1 MSQENVDFVLDR
13 YARLNAG
20 ERIPDL
26 DFWHADGVYQAA
38 REDPD
43 SATHRGIDAIRAQ
56 FARWYEAYPDL
67 RVEPQEAK
75 SSGDRVFLW
84 VRFSGHGGGSGVPI
98 DMELAH
104 VWTSATGR
112 PLAWS
117 SIRPSRGPRSR
128 GAVGVAGQT
137 RSAALRGPS
146 YSFAMGRTG
155 LALLP
160 PAWLARAESGR

>member
-1 MSQENVDFVLDR
+1 MSQETVDFVLDR

-26 DFWHADGVYQAA
+26 DFWHVDGVYQAA

-84 VRFSGHGGGSGVPI
+84 VRFSGHGGGSGVPSTCSLRMS
-98 DMELAH
+98 DPPRRE
-104 VWTSATGR
+104 GR
-112 PLAWS
+112 S
-117 SIRPSRGPRSR
+117 
-128 GAVGVAGQT
+128 VVE
-137 RSAALRGPS
+137 
-146 YSFAMGRTG
+146 YFD
-155 LALLP
+155 
-160 PAWLARAESGR
+160 RAEALEAAGLSE